1 LLDTLIKLNL
11 INVIYNTKTIFFSN
25 KIILKTMEKNS
36 KDYEFCIKI
45 ALDNA
50 KKRINLLENSDKK
63 SVLDEY
69 KEWFN
74 DGLKKNTVLII
85 REDPII

>member
-1 LLDTLIKLNL
+1 ML
-11 INVIYNTKTIFFSN
+11 
-25 KIILKTMEKNS
+25 ENS

-50 KKRINLLENSDKK
+50 KRRINVLNISDKK
-63 SVLDEY
+63 CVLDEY
-69 KEWFN
+69 KEWIN
-74 DGLKKNTVLII
+74 DGVNKHKVLIF